1 MGRGVGLRIV
11 VALCVLVAGLTV
23 PQAASDAHR
32 RPRTLLD
39 VRRAAAGVVEP
50 GFPIDH
56 LGVVWDGE
64 GVGAQAGDNGA
75 VRFRHGRM
83 WGPWIALIEDGADA
97 EGQWA
102 SGLVAG
108 DDADAYQVRGIP
120 PVAAN
125 VRVAAINTTD
135 GPVERIGKRPAAA
148 ADALQRCVS
157 RAEWQ
162 ADESIRTGSRSFGVA
177 QVMTVH
183 HTARLNRTGDDP
195 AAVVRGIYAY
205 HIKVRGWDDIGYQ
218 YLIDPHGRIY
228 EGRWSGGDSRRC
240 DAGGNGRDFAHDDR
254 NRLVTGAHVGGY
266 NTGNVGVALLG
277 HFGAP
282 GQPGEEPTAAAVG
295 TLEDALAE
303 LAARHGL
310 DPQAHVTY
318 SNSSSSRTVPAISG
332 HQDFS
337 STDCPGDRLYERLPE
352 IRRSVAA
359 KAAGPTD
366 TAPPVLDHL
375 SLSPQRVDTAAGDAT
390 LTFTLDLGDDE
401 SGVAAGAEPLT
412 RVALRSP
419 SGRQRLT
426 ATVDA
431 ARHLVSGTA
440 LQGRFRTN
448 AVLPQYAE
456 PGTWTVEAVTVADEA
471 GNVASVRTAALA
483 AGGWPTELAVVDPRR
498 PPTAPDTVSATP
510 TDRGASVTWLPP
522 TDDGG
527 AAVELYTVAAAP
539 GSTTVTVAGSTTSA
553 RLTGLTNGVAYRVT
567 VVATNAVGDSPPSQP
582 TPVTPAVRF
591 DGDPATTERVD
602 EATPTAAGVGLS
614 QARFAPGAAPYAVLS
629 RDDVF
634 ADSLAGSALA
644 GRAPLLF
651 TTTGALSTVTRT
663 ELRRVLP
670 PGATVYLLG
679 GHDAV
684 GVAVESAVQAD
695 GYVTRRLSGATRV
708 ETALAVADEVRRLR
722 PGSNQVIL
730 ARSHGPAHDPN
741 AGWADSVTGGAF
753 AARAG
758 HPVLLSPTA
767 SLHDAV
773 RDWLARDLPV
783 RTVVVGGTAALSDAV
798 AGAVPH
804 PDRVAGPSRA
814 ETAGAIATRLWGAT
828 ASGPRRFVILNGYH
842 GDGWGYG
849 LAAAGIAADAGA
861 PVVLVA
867 ADFVPTITRDLAAT
881 CGAPQVD
888 LLLVGDRSV
897 IPDDRRGELDA
908 VDGRP
913 C

>member
-1 MGRGVGLRIV
+1 MGRDVGLRIV
-11 VALCVLVAGLTV
+11 VALSVLVAGLTV
-23 PQAASDAHR
+23 PQAASEAHR

-56 LGVVWDGE
+56 LGVVWHGD

-75 VRFRHGRM
+75 VRFRHGRT

-125 VRVAAINTTD
+125 ARVAAINTTD
-135 GPVERIGKRPAAA
+135 GPLEQIGRRPAAA
-148 ADALQRCVS
+148 ADALQRCLS
-157 RAEWQ
+157 RGEWQ
-162 ADESIRTGSRSFGVA
+162 ADESIRTGSRSFGA
-177 QVMTVH
+177 ARVMTVH
-183 HTARLNRTGDDP
+183 HTARLNRSGDDP

-205 HIKVRGWDDIGYQ
+205 HVDVRGWDDIGYQ

-240 DAGGNGRDFAHDDR
+240 DAGGDGRDFAHDDR
-254 NRLVTGAHVGGY
+254 DRVVTGAHVGGY
-266 NTGNVGVALLG
+266 NTGNIGVALLG

-282 GQPGEEPTAAAVG
+282 GQTGEEPTPAAVG

-318 SNSSSSRTVPAISG
+318 SDGSTSRTVPAISG

-337 STDCPGDRLYERLPE
+337 STDCPGDRLDERLPE

-359 KAAGPTD
+359 KTAGSTD
-366 TAPPVLDHL
+366 TAPPVL
-375 SLSPQRVDTAAGDAT
+375 
-390 LTFTLDLGDDE
+390 
-401 SGVAAGAEPLT
+401 
-412 RVALRSP
+412 
-419 SGRQRLT
+419 
-426 ATVDA
+426 
-431 ARHLVSGTA
+431 
-440 LQGRFRTN
+440 
-448 AVLPQYAE
+448 
-456 PGTWTVEAVTVADEA
+456 
-471 GNVASVRTAALA
+471 
-483 AGGWPTELAVVDPRR
+483 VDPRG
-498 PPTAPDTVSATP
+498 PPTAPNGVSATP
-510 TDRGASVTWLPP
+510 TDRGASVTWVPP

-527 AAVELYTVAAAP
+527 AAVERYTVTATP
-539 GSTTVTVAGSTTSA
+539 GSTTVTVTGSATSA
-553 RLTGLTNGVAYRVT
+553 RLTGLTNGVAYQVT

-582 TPVTPAVRF
+582 PAPVRPAVRF

-602 EATPTAAGVGLS
+602 EASPTAAAVGLS

-644 GRAPLLF
+644 GRGPLLF
-651 TTTGALSTVTRT
+651 TTTGALSTVTRA

-679 GHDAV
+679 GRGAV
-684 GVAVESAVQAD
+684 GVEVESAAQAD
-695 GYVTRRLSGATRV
+695 GYATRRLSGATRV
-708 ETALAVADEVRRLR
+708 ETALAVADQVRRLR
-722 PGSNQVIL
+722 PGSDQVIL
-730 ARSHGPAHDPN
+730 ARSHGPAHDPS

-753 AARAG
+753 AARTG
-758 HPVLLSPTA
+758 HPVLLNPTG
-767 SLHDAV
+767 SLHDSV
-773 RDWLARDLPV
+773 RDWLARDVPT
-783 RTVVVGGTAALSDAV
+783 RTVVLGGTAALSAAV
-798 AGAVPH
+798 AGAVPN

-814 ETAGAIATRLWGAT
+814 ETAGAIASRLWGT
-828 ASGPRRFVILNGYH
+828 TTSGPRRFVILNGYH

-849 LAAAGIAADAGA
+849 LAAAGIAADAAA

-867 ADFVPTITRDLAAT
+867 ADFVPTITRDLVAA
-881 CGAPQVD
+881 CGSPQVD
-888 LLLVGDRSV
+888 LLLIGNRSV

-908 VDGRP
+908 VDGRR